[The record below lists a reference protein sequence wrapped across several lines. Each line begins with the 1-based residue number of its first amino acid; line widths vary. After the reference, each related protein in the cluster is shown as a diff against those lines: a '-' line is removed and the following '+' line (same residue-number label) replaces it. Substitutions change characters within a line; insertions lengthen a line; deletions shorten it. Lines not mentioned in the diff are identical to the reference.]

1 MGHLNRLLARGHART
16 IENLLEQAPARR
28 EVSPDRFGAARR
40 PERACSPGR
49 LFVDRHGTAGLV
61 QVTKLRFRTTQQ
73 VTRGSP

>member
-1 MGHLNRLLARGHART
+1 MGHLNRLLAQGRTRT
-16 IENLLEQAPARR
+16 IENLLEQAPDCR
-28 EVSPDRFGAARR
+28 EPSPDWFGAARR